1 MASTPPRLKHLT
13 PDLLARPA
21 RYAARVV
28 ARERLRRVRLAAPP
42 QDEPLGED
50 ALHDFRV
57 ALRRLR
63 TWLRAFG
70 LELDDTVGRGTLR
83 RLRRLSRR
91 TGQAR
96 DLEVQLL
103 WLTHPTVR
111 LGPLASSA
119 AGTLAARL
127 QVEQAAALARA
138 LELISGEL
146 PGAGRKLDKQ
156 LRRYEVRVQLEA
168 ERHDPTMAVI
178 LGRLLRKGAA
188 EVRAALGKVTA
199 PDRALEAHQAR
210 LAVKHL
216 RYLLESL
223 GEVYRGGERA
233 AGRLASLQDALGVL
247 HDRHVLLDRVAREI
261 LLHGSARRK
270 PHGATSE
277 PTTRPPTRRA
287 YAALH
292 AALDRATT
300 SEFRRVHRLARSGA
314 STAALATVDRLA
326 ALLGG
331 DDRPPEPPAAPDD
344 VAPVPAVDSLD
355 TGWSPELEELPM
367 ASSVP
372 EAEN

>member
-1 MASTPPRLKHLT
+1 MASIPPRLKHLT

-28 ARERLRRVRLAAPP
+28 ARERLRRLRLSAPP
-42 QDEPLGED
+42 RDEPLGED

-70 LELDDTVGRGTLR
+70 RELEDTVGRGSLR

-96 DLEVQLL
+96 DLEVQFL
-103 WLTHPTVR
+103 WLTHPSVR

-119 AGTLAARL
+119 AGTLADRL
-127 QVEQAAALARA
+127 QLEQAAALARA
-138 LELISGEL
+138 LELVTGEL

-156 LRRYEVRVQLEA
+156 LRRYEVRVELEA
-168 ERHDPTMAVI
+168 GRHDPTMAVI
-178 LGRLLRKGAA
+178 LGRLLREGAA
-188 EVRAALGKVTA
+188 RVRAALGKVTS
-199 PDRALEAHQAR
+199 PDHALEAHQAR

-223 GEVYRGGERA
+223 GEVYRGGAGA
-233 AGRLASLQDALGVL
+233 AGRLASLQDALGLL
-247 HDRHVLLDRVAREI
+247 HDRHVLLDRVSREI

-270 PHGATSE
+270 PHGATSG
-277 PTTRPPTRRA
+277 PTTHPPTRRA

-292 AALDRATT
+292 AALERATT
-300 SEFRRVHRLARSGA
+300 SEFRRVLRLANSRG

-326 ALLGG
+326 AVLGG
-331 DDRPPEPPAAPDD
+331 GDGPPEPPAAPDD
-344 VAPVPAVDSLD
+344 VAPTPAADSPD
-355 TGWSPELEELPM
+355 TGWSPDHEEPTL

-372 EAEN
+372 QAEN